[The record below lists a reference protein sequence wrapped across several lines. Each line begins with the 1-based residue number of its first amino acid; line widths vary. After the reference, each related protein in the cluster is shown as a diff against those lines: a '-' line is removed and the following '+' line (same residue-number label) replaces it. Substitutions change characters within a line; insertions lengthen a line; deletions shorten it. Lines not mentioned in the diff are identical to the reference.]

1 MNNFLFLFSIILSC
15 CFSLSAQLIVSPTN
29 DAEVL
34 VKNIVGAGIS
44 SISNVSYVGAEKAI
58 GIFNGTQSNIGLKS
72 GVLMT
77 NGSIDLAI
85 GPNNNNGASKT
96 NGLPGDQRLGKL
108 TGYPTNDASILSFD
122 FVPESSLLS
131 MRIVF
136 ASEEYPEYLDS
147 TFDDVIGVF
156 LNSNGKVEYN
166 IAVFGDN
173 IPISIQ
179 NINDAKNPQLFVDNN
194 DGKSVQYDEFTTV
207 ITLKATVIPY
217 QKNSISFAIAD
228 ATDFQF
234 DSGLFIEENSFST
247 KECTNVI
254 ETKIDIDTLSMVFND
269 HEPIQLTQGTPFGG
283 TFFGENVS
291 NNVFNPYS
299 ANIGENLIFYTLDSD
314 LCSSIAT
321 AKIYVKEKVIPDL
334 IIYNYENKSIQ
345 LNNIKGDYYRLEI
358 FNFSGQLVYS
368 DYLSKGYV
376 SIDGTQFK
384 SGWYHVVTTKNGK
397 LLKKNIL
404 IY

>member
-1 MNNFLFLFSIILSC
+1 MFKQLFLSIFSLLI
-15 CFSLSAQLIVSPTN
+15 CFTLSAQLVVLPTN

-44 SISNVSYVGAEKAI
+44 SISNVSYVGAEKAV

-72 GVLMT
+72 GVLIT
-77 NGSIDLAI
+77 NGSAELGI
-85 GPNNNNGASKT
+85 GPNNSTAKT
-96 NGLPGDQRLGKL
+96 VDNQLLGDVRLDKL
-108 TGYPTNDASILSFD
+108 TGYPTHDASILSFD
-122 FVPESSLLS
+122 FVPESNQLS

-136 ASEEYPEYLDS
+136 ASEEYPEYVDNK
-147 TFDDVIGVF
+147 FDDVIGVF

-166 IAVFGDN
+166 IAVFGNN
-173 IPISIQ
+173 IPINIQ
-179 NINDAKNPQLFVDNN
+179 NINDAKNSQLFVNN
-194 DGKSVQYDEFTTV
+194 KDGKTVQYDEFTTV
-207 ITLKATVIPY
+207 ITLKATVVPN
-217 QKNSISFAIAD
+217 QKYSVSIAIAD
-228 ATDFQF
+228 ASDYNL

-247 KECTNVI
+247 KECTAAV

-291 NNVFNPYS
+291 NNVFDPYS

-321 AKIYVKEKVIPDL
+321 AKIYVKEKIVPDL